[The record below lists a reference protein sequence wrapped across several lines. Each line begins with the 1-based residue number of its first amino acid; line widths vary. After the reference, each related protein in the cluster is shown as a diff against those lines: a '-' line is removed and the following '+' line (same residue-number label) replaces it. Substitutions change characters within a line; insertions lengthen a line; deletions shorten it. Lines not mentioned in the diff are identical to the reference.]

1 MQQEPRAMPLTVY
14 RGLVEVSCLI
24 NSITDYDELL
34 RAILDV
40 ARRVMAAEA
49 ASIFLLDPS
58 SGDLRLE
65 MDSRGGGSYTRPG
78 IVIPAGMGIAGWV
91 FLNRETLLVPDAY
104 ADPRFYREADSH
116 TGFTTRSLLCAPL
129 MAGSRPVGVIEVLNP
144 EGRAAFEEE
153 DVEPF
158 SAYADLTATAIAKL
172 QSLERLREKD
182 RMDRDLAIASEIQAD
197 LLARALPPALPGAR
211 FDAFTAPSAAV
222 GGDFHGVFPRDD
234 GATDFVIGDV
244 SGKGV
249 PASLLM
255 AQTFSALPFVF
266 DSSPD
271 PSAALAS
278 LNRRFAERTV
288 RGMFITMIAGRLIP
302 STREVLLAAAG
313 HCPPVLVAAD
323 GTASRLE
330 VPSAPPVGVLPT
342 TSYTHTARRLA
353 DGDRLVLFTD
363 GVTEARRR
371 SGGGF
376 FEALLPGALDG
387 VHTGP
392 GDLVRRLLA
401 AVERHS
407 EGAKPGDDLTIL
419 AGGFE

>member
-1 MQQEPRAMPLTVY
+1 MQHDPRAMPLNVY

-49 ASIFLLDPS
+49 ASIFLLDPG

-91 FLNRETLLVPDAY
+91 FLNRTTLIVPDAY

-129 MAGSRPVGVIEVLNP
+129 MADSQPVGVIEVLNP
-144 EGRAAFEEE
+144 EGRRSF
-153 DVEPF
+153 DDSDLEPF

-172 QSLERLREKD
+172 RSLERLREKD
-182 RMDRDLAIASEIQAD
+182 RLDRDLAIASEIQAD
-197 LLARALPPALPGAR
+197 LLARAIPPHTAHAR
-211 FDAFTAPSAAV
+211 FDAFAAPSAAV

-234 GATDFVIGDV
+234 GSTDFVIGDV

-249 PASLLM
+249 PAALLM

-266 DSSPD
+266 DAAPD
-271 PSAALAS
+271 PSTALAL

-288 RGMFITMIAGRLIP
+288 RGMFVTMLAGRLVP

-323 GTASRLE
+323 GTASRLD
-330 VPSAPPVGVLPT
+330 VPSSAPVGVMPWT
-342 TSYTHTARRLA
+342 TYSHSSHQLGQ
-353 DGDRLVLFTD
+353 GDRIVLFTD
-363 GVTEARRR
+363 GVTEARPDPR
-371 SGGGF
+371 GAF
-376 FEALLPGALDG
+376 FESLLPGAMDG
-387 VHTGP
+387 AHSGP
-392 GDLVRRLLA
+392 GDLVRRLLT
-401 AVERHS
+401 AVQHHS
-407 EGAKPGDDLTIL
+407 AGAKPDDDLTIL